1 MGEGSRWDDQE
12 CQVFFSTSWLYFP
25 QGKKGDICRNIDSKV
40 LAGKG
45 FVTFKKGMGGLD
57 DVFSSLRCN
66 FRVCA
71 DVHVYVADRMYVV
84 ISQVIQGS
92 PKVVRKPHY
101 LGKRFAT
108 SADL

>member
-1 MGEGSRWDDQE
+1 M
-12 CQVFFSTSWLYFP
+12 
-25 QGKKGDICRNIDSKV
+25 